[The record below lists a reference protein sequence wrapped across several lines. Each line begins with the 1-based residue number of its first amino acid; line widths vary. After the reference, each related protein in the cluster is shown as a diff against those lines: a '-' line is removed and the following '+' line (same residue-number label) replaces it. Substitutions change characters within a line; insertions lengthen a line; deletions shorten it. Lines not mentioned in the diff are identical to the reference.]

1 MPPEQSH
8 ESSAERRHP
17 HLSSAESE
25 NAVTVSNT
33 VQPSIDGVADDLE
46 KTTKVKIGD
55 NSQEYVSGV
64 KLGLIVVS
72 VSLACF
78 LTVMDISVISTAIP
92 KITDDFKSLVD
103 VGWYGSAYNLG
114 SAALVPLTG
123 KMYNHFN
130 LKVYDSNEMQSLAL
144 TQVLKWTFLVFFFAF
159 ELGSA
164 LCGAAQT
171 SAMLIIGRTIAGLG
185 ASGIINGS
193 FTIIS
198 ASVPLEKRPPFIGAC
213 MGISQLGQVIGP
225 LIGGAFTTGYTWR
238 WSFYINLPLGAL
250 VAVPLVIIHIPEQ
263 VVKQSPLHVLKGL
276 HRFLDLIGFALFA
289 PSVIMLLLALQYGGN
304 QFPWK
309 SSQVIGLFCGA
320 IVNAVVWAFWNRHKG
335 DEGLIPTSMV
345 KRRIVAI
352 SSLNYGLFMAVVFG
366 GVFYLPIYFQAIKE
380 KSAMLSGVYLMP
392 NILPQILTTI
402 LTGVLGRSFLKVGRI
417 PPFALFAAA
426 TTAIGS
432 GLYGTFQ
439 PNTSTGKWVGYQ
451 ILAGVGQGFGFQMPL
466 IAIQNDTKPEH
477 LAEAT
482 SLLVWAQYVGPTI
495 FIVAYNTLFTS
506 SLRSEIPKH
515 APNADVEAIVAA
527 GATEF
532 RKLVSAEDLPAVLVA
547 YANAIDHVF
556 FLVAAV
562 GVFAFLAAF
571 GMGWRDIREKPTA
584 PETGN
589 DDGSSSPA

>member
-8 ESSAERRHP
+8 ESSTERRHR
-17 HLSSAESE
+17 HLSGAESE
-25 NAVTVSNT
+25 NAVTGSDT

-46 KTTKVKIGD
+46 KTAKMKTEG
-55 NSQEYVSGV
+55 NNQEYVSGV

-130 LKVYDSNEMQSLAL
+130 LK
-144 TQVLKWTFLVFFFAF
+144 WTFLVFFLAF

-171 SAMLIIGRTIAGLG
+171 SAMLIVGRTIAGLG

-198 ASVPLEKRPPFIGAC
+198 ASVPLEKRPPLIGAC
-213 MGISQLGQVIGP
+213 MGNSQLGQVIGP

-238 WSFYINLPLGAL
+238 WSFYINLPLGVI
-250 VAVPLVIIHIPEQ
+250 VAIPLVIIQIPEQ
-263 VVKQSPLHVLKGL
+263 VVKQNPLHVLKGL

-309 SSQVIGLFCGA
+309 SIQVIGLFCGA
-320 IVNAVVWAFWNRHKG
+320 GLNAIVWAFWNRHKG

-402 LTGVLGRSFLKVGRI
+402 LTGVLVPKVGRI

-439 PNTSTGKWVGYQ
+439 PNTSTGKWIGYQ

-562 GVFAFLAAF
+562 GVLAFLAAF
-571 GMGWRDIREKPTA
+571 GMGWRDIRQKAATPGTS
-584 PETGN
+584 N
-589 DDGSSSPA
+589 DDGSSSPAQA

>member
-1 MPPEQSH
+1 MPTEQSH
-8 ESSAERRHP
+8 ESSTECRDRHP
-17 HLSSAESE
+17 SGAESG
-25 NAVTVSNT
+25 NAVTVSDT
-33 VQPSIDGVADDLE
+33 VQPSIDGVADYLE
-46 KTTKVKIGD
+46 KTAKIKAEGD
-55 NSQEYVSGV
+55 SQEYVGGV

-130 LKVYDSNEMQSLAL
+130 LK
-144 TQVLKWTFLVFFFAF
+144 WTFLVFFLAF

-238 WSFYINLPLGAL
+238 WSFYINLPLGAI

-263 VVKQSPLHVLKGL
+263 VAKKNPLHVLKGL

-304 QFPWK
+304 QFQWK

-320 IVNAVVWAFWNRHKG
+320 GVNAVVWALWNRHKG

-402 LTGVLGRSFLKVGRI
+402 LTGVLVPKVGRI

-532 RKLVSAEDLPAVLVA
+532 RKLVSAEDLPAVLEA

-556 FLVAAV
+556 FLVASVGAV
-562 GVFAFLAAF
+562 AFIAAF
-571 GMGWRDIREKPTA
+571 GMGWRDIRQKPAA
-584 PETGN
+584 PGTSN
-589 DDGSSSPA
+589 DEDGSSSPAQA

>member
-1 MPPEQSH
+1 
-8 ESSAERRHP
+8 
-17 HLSSAESE
+17 
-25 NAVTVSNT
+25 
-33 VQPSIDGVADDLE
+33 
-46 KTTKVKIGD
+46 
-55 NSQEYVSGV
+55 
-64 KLGLIVVS
+64 
-72 VSLACF
+72 
-78 LTVMDISVISTAIP
+78 
-92 KITDDFKSLVD
+92 
-103 VGWYGSAYNLG
+103 
-114 SAALVPLTG
+114 
-123 KMYNHFN
+123 
-130 LKVYDSNEMQSLAL
+130 
-144 TQVLKWTFLVFFFAF
+144 
-159 ELGSA
+159 
-164 LCGAAQT
+164 
-171 SAMLIIGRTIAGLG
+171 
-185 ASGIINGS
+185 
-193 FTIIS
+193 
-198 ASVPLEKRPPFIGAC
+198 
-213 MGISQLGQVIGP
+213 
-225 LIGGAFTTGYTWR
+225 
-238 WSFYINLPLGAL
+238 
-250 VAVPLVIIHIPEQ
+250 
-263 VVKQSPLHVLKGL
+263 
-276 HRFLDLIGFALFA
+276 
-289 PSVIMLLLALQYGGN
+289 MLLLALQYGEN

-320 IVNAVVWAFWNRHKG
+320 GLNAVVWAFWNRHRG

-345 KRRIVAI
+345 QRRIAAI

-402 LTGVLGRSFLKVGRI
+402 LTGVLVPKVGRI

-439 PNTSTGKWVGYQ
+439 PNTSTGKWIGYQ

-477 LAEAT
+477 FAEAT

-562 GVFAFLAAF
+562 GVLAFLAAF
-571 GMGWRDIREKPTA
+571 GMGWSDIRQKPAA
-584 PETGN
+584 PGTSN
-589 DDGSSSPA
+589 DDGSSSPAQA

>member
-1 MPPEQSH
+1 MPLEQYH
-8 ESSAERRHP
+8 ESSAERRHR
-17 HLSSAESE
+17 HLSGAESE
-25 NAVTVSNT
+25 NAVTVSDT

-46 KTTKVKIGD
+46 KTTKIKTED

-78 LTVMDISVISTAIP
+78 LTVMDISIISTTIP

-130 LKVYDSNEMQSLAL
+130 LK
-144 TQVLKWTFLVFFFAF
+144 WTFLVFFLAF

-198 ASVPLEKRPPFIGAC
+198 TSVPLEKRPPFIGAC
-213 MGISQLGQVIGP
+213 MGISQLDQVIGP

-238 WSFYINLPLGAL
+238 WSFYINLPLGAI

-263 VVKQSPLHVLKGL
+263 IAKQSPLRVLKASTVFSTLSASPCL
-276 HRFLDLIGFALFA
+276 HL
-289 PSVIMLLLALQYGGN
+289 
-304 QFPWK
+304 
-309 SSQVIGLFCGA
+309 IGLFCGA
-320 IVNAVVWAFWNRHKG
+320 GLNAVVWAFWNRHRG

-345 KRRIVAI
+345 QRRIAAI

-402 LTGVLGRSFLKVGRI
+402 LTGVLGKTHIQPSFSQSSLTCLTVPKVGRI

-439 PNTSTGKWVGYQ
+439 PNTSTGKWIGYQ

-477 LAEAT
+477 FAEAT

-562 GVFAFLAAF
+562 GVLAFLAAF
-571 GMGWRDIREKPTA
+571 GMGWSDIRQKPAA
-584 PETGN
+584 PGTSN
-589 DDGSSSPA
+589 DDGSSSPAQA

>member
-17 HLSSAESE
+17 YLSSAESE

-55 NSQEYVSGV
+55 NSQ
-64 KLGLIVVS
+64 
-72 VSLACF
+72 
-78 LTVMDISVISTAIP
+78 D
-92 KITDDFKSLVD
+92 
-103 VGWYGSAYNLG
+103 
-114 SAALVPLTG
+114 AALVPLTG

-130 LKVYDSNEMQSLAL
+130 
-144 TQVLKWTFLVFFFAF
+144 LKWTFLVFFFAF

-171 SAMLIIGRTIAGLG
+171 SAMLIVGRAIAGLG

-198 ASVPLEKRPPFIGAC
+198 ASVPLEKRPPLIGTC

-238 WSFYINLPLGAL
+238 WSFYINLPLGAI
-250 VAVPLVIIHIPEQ
+250 VAVPLVMIHIPEQ
-263 VVKQSPLHVLKGL
+263 VAKQSPLHVLKGL

-320 IVNAVVWAFWNRHKG
+320 GVNAVVWAFWNRHKG

-345 KRRIVAI
+345 RRRIVAI

-402 LTGVLGRSFLKVGRI
+402 LTGVLVPKVGRI

-439 PNTSTGKWVGYQ
+439 PNTSTGKWIGYQ

-506 SLRSEIPKH
+506 SLRSEVPKH

-571 GMGWRDIREKPTA
+571 GMGWRDIREKPAA
-584 PETGN
+584 PVTSN
-589 DDGSSSPA
+589 DDGSSSPTQA

>member
-1 MPPEQSH
+1 MPLEQYH
-8 ESSAERRHP
+8 ESSAERHHR
-17 HLSSAESE
+17 HLSGAESE

-33 VQPSIDGVADDLE
+33 VQPSIYGVADDLE
-46 KTTKVKIGD
+46 KTTNIKTED

-78 LTVMDISVISTAIP
+78 LTLMDISVISTTIP

-130 LKVYDSNEMQSLAL
+130 LK
-144 TQVLKWTFLVFFFAF
+144 WTFLVFFLAF

-198 ASVPLEKRPPFIGAC
+198 TSVPLEKRPPFIGAC
-213 MGISQLGQVIGP
+213 MGISQLDQVIGP

-238 WSFYINLPLGAL
+238 WSFYINLPLGAI

-263 VVKQSPLHVLKGL
+263 IAKQSPLRVLKGL

-304 QFPWK
+304 QFPWE

-320 IVNAVVWAFWNRHKG
+320 GLNAVVWAFWNRHRG

-345 KRRIVAI
+345 QRRIAAI

-402 LTGVLGRSFLKVGRI
+402 LTGVLVPKVGRI

-439 PNTSTGKWVGYQ
+439 PNTSTGKWIGYQ
-451 ILAGVGQGFGFQMPL
+451 ILAGVGQGFGFQM
-466 IAIQNDTKPEH
+466 PEH

-527 GATEF
+527 
-532 RKLVSAEDLPAVLVA
+532 
-547 YANAIDHVF
+547 
-556 FLVAAV
+556 V
-562 GVFAFLAAF
+562 GVLAFLAAF
-571 GMGWRDIREKPTA
+571 GMGWSDIRQKPAA
-584 PETGN
+584 PGTSN
-589 DDGSSSPA
+589 DGGSSSPAQA

>member
-8 ESSAERRHP
+8 DSSAERRHR
-17 HLSSAESE
+17 HISGAESE
-25 NAVTVSNT
+25 NAVTVFDT
-33 VQPSIDGVADDLE
+33 VQPSIDGFSDGLE
-46 KTTKVKIGD
+46 NTTKIKTED

-130 LKVYDSNEMQSLAL
+130 LK
-144 TQVLKWTFLVFFFAF
+144 WTFLVFFLAF

-263 VVKQSPLHVLKGL
+263 VAKRSPLHVLKGL
-276 HRFLDLIGFALFA
+276 HHFLDLIGFALFA

-320 IVNAVVWAFWNRHKG
+320 GLNAVVWAFWNRHKG

-402 LTGVLGRSFLKVGRI
+402 LTGVLVPK
-417 PPFALFAAA
+417 
-426 TTAIGS
+426 
-432 GLYGTFQ
+432 
-439 PNTSTGKWVGYQ
+439 
-451 ILAGVGQGFGFQMPL
+451 PL

-515 APNADVEAIVAA
+515 APNADVEAIIAA

-571 GMGWRDIREKPTA
+571 GMGWSDIRQKPTA
-584 PETGN
+584 PGTSN
-589 DDGSSSPA
+589 DDGSSSPAQA

>member
-1 MPPEQSH
+1 MPPEKSH
-8 ESSAERRHP
+8 ESSIERRDRHP
-17 HLSSAESE
+17 SGAKSE
-25 NAVTVSNT
+25 NAVTVSDT
-33 VQPSIDGVADDLE
+33 APTSKDVVADDLE
-46 KTTKVKIGD
+46 KTVKIKADG

-123 KMYNHFN
+123 KMYNQFN
-130 LKVYDSNEMQSLAL
+130 
-144 TQVLKWTFLVFFFAF
+144 LKWTFLVFFFAF

-171 SAMLIIGRTIAGLG
+171 STMLIVGRTIAGLG

-198 ASVPLEKRPPFIGAC
+198 ASVPLEKRPPLIGTC

-238 WSFYINLPLGAL
+238 WSFYINLPLGAI
-250 VAVPLVIIHIPEQ
+250 VAVPLVMIHIPEQ
-263 VVKQSPLHVLKGL
+263 VAKQSPLHVLKGL

-309 SSQVIGLFCGA
+309 SSQVVGLFCGA
-320 IVNAVVWAFWNRHKG
+320 GLNAVVWAFWNRYKG

-352 SSLNYGLFMAVVFG
+352 SSLNYGLFIAVVFG

-402 LTGVLGRSFLKVGRI
+402 LTGILVPKVGRI

-439 PNTSTGKWVGYQ
+439 PNTSTGKWIGYQ

-506 SLRSEIPKH
+506 SLRSQIPKH
-515 APNADVEAIVAA
+515 APNADVEDVVAA

-532 RKLVSAEDLPAVLVA
+532 RKLVSTEDLPSVLVA

-562 GVFAFLAAF
+562 GVLAFLAAF
-571 GMGWRDIREKPTA
+571 GMGWRDIRQKPAA
-584 PETGN
+584 PGMSN
-589 DDGSSSPA
+589 DDGSSSPAQA

>member
-8 ESSAERRHP
+8 ESSAGRRHR
-17 HLSSAESE
+17 HLSGAESE
-25 NAVTVSNT
+25 NAVTVFDT

-46 KTTKVKIGD
+46 KTTKINTED

-130 LKVYDSNEMQSLAL
+130 LK
-144 TQVLKWTFLVFFFAF
+144 
-159 ELGSA
+159 
-164 LCGAAQT
+164 
-171 SAMLIIGRTIAGLG
+171 IA
-185 ASGIINGS
+185 
-193 FTIIS
+193 
-198 ASVPLEKRPPFIGAC
+198 
-213 MGISQLGQVIGP
+213 
-225 LIGGAFTTGYTWR
+225 
-238 WSFYINLPLGAL
+238 
-250 VAVPLVIIHIPEQ
+250 
-263 VVKQSPLHVLKGL
+263 KQSPLRVLKGL

-320 IVNAVVWAFWNRHKG
+320 GLNAVVWAFWNRHKG

-380 KSAMLSGVYLMP
+380 KSAILSGVYLMP

-402 LTGVLGRSFLKVGRI
+402 LTGVLVPKVGRI

-439 PNTSTGKWVGYQ
+439 PNTSTGKWIGYQ

-495 FIVAYNTLFTS
+495 FIVAYNTLFTF

-527 GATEF
+527 GATKF
-532 RKLVSAEDLPAVLVA
+532 RKLVSAEDLPAILVA
-547 YANAIDHVF
+547 
-556 FLVAAV
+556 
-562 GVFAFLAAF
+562 
-571 GMGWRDIREKPTA
+571 
-584 PETGN
+584 
-589 DDGSSSPA
+589 

>member
-130 LKVYDSNEMQSLAL
+130 LK
-144 TQVLKWTFLVFFFAF
+144 WTFLVFFFAF

-213 MGISQLGQVIGP
+213 MGISQLGQVMGP

-345 KRRIVAI
+345 KRHIVAI

-380 KSAMLSGVYLMP
+380 KSAMLIP
-392 NILPQILTTI
+392 
-402 LTGVLGRSFLKVGRI
+402 KVGRI

-532 RKLVSAEDLPAVLVA
+532 RKLVSAEDLPAILVA

-556 FLVAAV
+556 FLVASV
-562 GVFAFLAAF
+562 GVLAFLAAF
-571 GMGWRDIREKPTA
+571 GMGWRDIRQKPAA
-584 PETGN
+584 PVTSN
-589 DDGSSSPA
+589 DDGSSSPTQA

>member
-1 MPPEQSH
+1 MPPEQFH
-8 ESSAERRHP
+8 ESSTERRDRHP
-17 HLSSAESE
+17 SAAASE
-25 NAVTVSNT
+25 NAVTVSDT

-46 KTTKVKIGD
+46 KTTEVKSDGTK
-55 NSQEYVSGV
+55 QEYVSGV

-130 LKVYDSNEMQSLAL
+130 LKWS
-144 TQVLKWTFLVFFFAF
+144 FLVFFFAF

-171 SAMLIIGRTIAGLG
+171 SAMLIVGRTIAGLG

-198 ASVPLEKRPPFIGAC
+198 ASVSLEKRPPLIGAC

-238 WSFYINLPLGAL
+238 WSFYINLPLGAI

-263 VVKQSPLHVLKGL
+263 VAKQSPLQVLKGL

-320 IVNAVVWAFWNRHKG
+320 GLNAVVWAFWNRHKG

-402 LTGVLGRSFLKVGRI
+402 LTGVLVPKVGRI

-439 PNTSTGKWVGYQ
+439 PNTSTGNWIGYQ

-532 RKLVSAEDLPAVLVA
+532 RKLVSAEDLPSVLVA
-547 YANAIDHVF
+547 YSNAINHVF

-562 GVFAFLAAF
+562 GVLAFLAAF
-571 GMGWRDIREKPTA
+571 GMGWRDIRKKPAT
-584 PETGN
+584 PGVST
-589 DDGSSSPA
+589 DDESSGPAQA

>member
-1 MPPEQSH
+1 MPPEQFH
-8 ESSAERRHP
+8 ESSTERRDRHP
-17 HLSSAESE
+17 SAAASE
-25 NAVTVSNT
+25 NAVTVSDT

-46 KTTKVKIGD
+46 KTTDVKSDGT
-55 NSQEYVSGV
+55 SQEYVSGV
-64 KLGLIVVS
+64 RLGLIVVS

-130 LKVYDSNEMQSLAL
+130 LKWS
-144 TQVLKWTFLVFFFAF
+144 FLVFFLAF
-159 ELGSA
+159 ELGSV
-164 LCGAAQT
+164 LSGAAQT
-171 SAMLIIGRTIAGLG
+171 SAMLIVGRTIAGLG

-198 ASVPLEKRPPFIGAC
+198 ASVPLEKRPPLIGAC

-238 WSFYINLPLGAL
+238 WSFYINLPLGAV

-263 VVKQSPLHVLKGL
+263 VAKQSPLQVLKGL

-304 QFPWK
+304 QFSWK

-320 IVNAVVWAFWNRHKG
+320 GLNAVVWAFWNRHKG

-380 KSAMLSGVYLMP
+380 KSAMLSGVYRMP

-402 LTGVLGRSFLKVGRI
+402 LTGVLVPKVGRI

-439 PNTSTGKWVGYQ
+439 PNTSTGKWIGYQ

-532 RKLVSAEDLPAVLVA
+532 RKLVSAEDLPSVLVA
-547 YANAIDHVF
+547 YSNAINHVF

-562 GVFAFLAAF
+562 GVLAFLAAF
-571 GMGWRDIREKPTA
+571 GMGWRDIRKKAATP
-584 PETGN
+584 GVSI
-589 DDGSSSPA
+589 DDESSSPARS